1 MIYTQKHIN
10 QMIKAIRKNGIT
22 IRFQKKHPFKSK
34 SNCYAINP
42 SIKLGIKGPK
52 WAVLIALSHEY
63 GHCLSV
69 RQGTKLTQG
78 TGMLCRSMGII
89 LSKKDIVLLIEE
101 ERIAWNLGFKA
112 LRANGITVDEDLQRF
127 RRILF
132 KSETGRYPTMIPR

>member
-1 MIYTQKHIN
+1 
-10 QMIKAIRKNGIT
+10 
-22 IRFQKKHPFKSK
+22 
-34 SNCYAINP
+34 
-42 SIKLGIKGPK
+42 
-52 WAVLIALSHEY
+52 
-63 GHCLSV
+63 
-69 RQGTKLTQG
+69 
-78 TGMLCRSMGII
+78 MLCRSMGII